1 LFIALLKIQN
11 LLHMKT
17 LITLFSVLL
26 ASVSISA
33 QITINRSDF
42 GTIGDLL
49 YYANDTTLSSSFT
62 PGASGPNAT
71 WNFSTTVSANF
82 YDSSLFA
89 DPATVGGAPEE
100 ANIAIIQGDAP
111 SFFNIT
117 DSSVKII
124 IPLDMF
130 GNGTA
135 NPQIMITK
143 FPFTYG
149 APALKDSAFTHM
161 QGTPEDFGYSG
172 LPFDSMRINFAIRTT
187 SLVDAWGAVTTPIAT
202 YDALR
207 VKNTTNVKVT
217 VQGKAPFLGWID
229 VPFDG
234 LNQNQIIYGWYAKD
248 KKYTVAEAA
257 LDTLGNVANFRYQVA
272 SIPTSTGIEKISKNV
287 SAMLQP
293 NPVNDVLTLSFNSN
307 YNEKGSL
314 LIFDITGKVVVNQE
328 ITLTKNENAITVKTA
343 DLNNGVY
350 FTRIVSEHINS
361 TSKFVV
367 RH

>member
-1 LFIALLKIQN
+1 
-11 LLHMKT
+11 MKT

-33 QITINRSDF
+33 QITIDRSDF
-42 GTIGDLL
+42 GTIGDKL
-49 YYANDTTLSSSFT
+49 YYANDTTLANNFNV
-62 PGASGPNAT
+62 GAAGANVT
-71 WNFSTTVSANF
+71 WNFTSTVAANF
-82 YDSSLFA
+82 YDSSVFE
-89 DPATVGGAPEE
+89 DPATIDGAPEE
-100 ANIAIIQGDAP
+100 ANIAIMQGDAP

-117 DSSVKII
+117 DSSVKIV
-124 IPLDMF
+124 IPMDMF
-130 GNGTA
+130 SNGAA

-149 APALKDSAFTHM
+149 APALKDSSFTKI
-161 QGTPEDFGYSG
+161 QGTPEDFGYTG

-187 SLVDAWGAVTTPIAT
+187 SLVDGWGAITTPIAT

-207 VKNTTNVKVT
+207 VKNETNVKVG
-217 VQGKAPFLGWID
+217 VQGKAPFVGWVD

-234 LNQNQIIYGWYAKD
+234 LNEDQISYGWYAKD
-248 KKYTVAEAA
+248 KNFTVAEAA
-257 LDTLGNVANFRYQVA
+257 LDTLGNVMSFRYQVA
-272 SIPTSTGIEKISKNV
+272 SIPAPTGIETISKHTV
-287 SAMLQP
+287 SAVQP

-307 YNEKGSL
+307 YSEKGTL
-314 LIFDITGKVVVNQE
+314 LVFDITGKVVLNQE
-328 ITLTKNENAITVKTA
+328 ISLSKNENAITVKTA